1 MIKVGL
7 VDDDILIRES
17 LKIILNN
24 DSDISVVFCGENGQ
38 EAVDYCKNNEV
49 HVFLLD
55 MRMPVMNGVEALKI
69 IKNIS
74 SSKVLVL
81 TTFDE
86 DEFIKD
92 ALKYGASGYLLKNNT
107 PDKIIGAI
115 KTVMNGSSVIQE
127 EVLEKIVDDIRE
139 NKEKPHFMEEIFTDR
154 EMDIVRL
161 ISEGYSNKEIS
172 SKLYISE
179 GTVKNYITTILS
191 KMDLKHRTQIAV
203 AYLKGV

>member
-17 LKIILNN
+17 LKIILDN
-24 DSDISVVFCGENGQ
+24 DPGISVVFCGQNGQ
-38 EAVDYCKNNEV
+38 EAVDYCRDNEV

-55 MRMPVMNGVEALKI
+55 MRMPVMSGVEALKI
-69 IKNIS
+69 IRDIS

-92 ALKYGASGYLLKNNT
+92 ALKYGASGYMLKNNT

-127 EVLEKIVDDIRE
+127 EILEKIVEDIKE
-139 NKEKPHFMEEIFTDR
+139 TKEKSGFKEEGFTDR
-154 EMDIVRL
+154 EMDIIKL
-161 ISEGYSNKEIS
+161 ISEGYANKEIS

-203 AYLKGV
+203 AYLKGL

>member
-17 LKIILNN
+17 LKIILDN
-24 DSDISVVFCGENGQ
+24 DPEISVVFCGQNGQ
-38 EAVDYCKNNEV
+38 EAVDYCRYNEV

-69 IKNIS
+69 IREIS

-127 EVLEKIVDDIRE
+127 EILEKIVEDIKE
-139 NKEKPHFMEEIFTDR
+139 TKEKSRFKEEGFTDR
-154 EMDIVRL
+154 EMDIIKL
-161 ISEGYSNKEIS
+161 ISEGYANKEIS

-203 AYLKGV
+203 AYLKGL